1 MSTADAERILEAARR
16 LYAATERF
24 DAAAARQLGTD
35 RTALRAMNAME
46 RGDVTPSALGAALG
60 LTSGSVTAL
69 VDRLERAGH
78 VVRLADPHD
87 RRRRA
92 VALSPSARA
101 AADPL
106 YARLGVEIGAA
117 FATLDAPA
125 REAAREALETLAR
138 AFDRAAEAV
147 RRAP

>member
-1 MSTADAERILEAARR
+1 MADVERILAAARH

-24 DAAAARQLGTD
+24 DAAAARRLGTD

-46 RGDVTPSALGAALG
+46 AGALTPTELGRELG

-69 VDRLERAGH
+69 IDRLERAGH
-78 VVRLADPHD
+78 VGRVADPTD

-92 VALSPSARA
+92 VELMPAARA

-106 YARLGVEIGAA
+106 YGRLGQEIAAA
-117 FATLDAPA
+117 FAGLDEPA
-125 REAAREALETLAR
+125 RDAAREALETLAR
-138 AFDRAAEAV
+138 AFDRASV
-147 RRAP
+147 GITPAP

>member
-1 MSTADAERILEAARR
+1 M
-16 LYAATERF
+16 
-24 DAAAARQLGTD
+24 D

-46 RGDVTPSALGAALG
+46 RGEVTPTALGVELG

-78 VVRLADPHD
+78 VARVADPGD

-92 VALSPSARA
+92 VALTPAARA

-106 YARLGVEIGAA
+106 YARLGAEIGTA
-117 FATLDAPA
+117 FAALDAPA
-125 REAAREALETLAR
+125 RDAAREALETLAR
-138 AFDRAAEAV
+138 AFDRAAEGI

>member
-1 MSTADAERILEAARR
+1 MSRAETERILDAARR

-46 RGDVTPSALGAALG
+46 RGEVTPTALGAELG

-78 VVRLADPHD
+78 VARVADPDD

-92 VALSPSARA
+92 VALTPEARA

-117 FATLDAPA
+117 FATLDPPA

-138 AFDRAAEAV
+138 AFDRAAEGI
-147 RRAP
+147 RSAP